1 MDSTDSETE
10 KTDALVPATPAAVV
24 PRAEPPRYRPTTI
37 VPAQTLQRVAEHGAV
52 VVATLTSGAKLF
64 DVVVKTSGYQ
74 PITAVSQLASVV
86 SHSWIF
92 ASSTLALMQNH
103 AELRAA
109 HTDTVV
115 LIRAVVLLLVRRVVK
130 LEGLEAVGNVL
141 GLFGFVKVAGALVQ
155 SNSRSAS
162 EALDQLASLPI
173 KVYGAV
179 AALLSNAV
187 DERLR
192 LAIAHSIDDVLVL
205 ATRSVEIPDR
215 GVTTRNLVERFQ
227 EEVSLL
233 RRFLHL
239 RLPRGVDARDVL
251 LEWRRL
257 NV

>member
-1 MDSTDSETE
+1 MDPIDSNPESTH
-10 KTDALVPATPAAVV
+10 ALVPAPPATPRVD
-24 PRAEPPRYRPTTI
+24 PPRYRPTTI
-37 VPAQTLQRVAEHGAV
+37 VPAQALQRAADHGAV
-52 VVATLTSGAKLF
+52 VVATLTSSAKLF

-74 PITAVSQLASVV
+74 PIATVSQLASIV
-86 SHSWIF
+86 SQSWIF

-109 HTDTVV
+109 KLDTIV
-115 LIRAVVLLLVRRVVK
+115 LIRAVVLLVVRRVVK
-130 LEGLEAVGNVL
+130 LQGLEAVGNFL

-162 EALDQLASLPI
+162 EALDQLASLPT

-192 LAIAHSIDDVLVL
+192 LAIARSIDDVLVL
-205 ATRSVEIPDR
+205 ATRPIELPGR

-233 RRFLHL
+233 RRFLHMK
-239 RLPRGVDARDVL
+239 LPRGVDARDVL
-251 LEWRRL
+251 IEWRRAG
-257 NV
+257 V